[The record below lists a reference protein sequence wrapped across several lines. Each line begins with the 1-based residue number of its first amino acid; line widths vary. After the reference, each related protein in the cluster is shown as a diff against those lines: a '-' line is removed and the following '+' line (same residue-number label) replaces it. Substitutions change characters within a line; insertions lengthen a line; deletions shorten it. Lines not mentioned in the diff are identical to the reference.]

1 MYVLTDKFTVGACV
15 LIQADLPLQRLFW
28 SLAVYLYFPWL
39 YFPEMGFEEGN
50 GANLDSDFTFGSPLS
65 RGSEQISEFNHALK
79 CDENLDI
86 NCQWE
91 PVFHAH

>member
-1 MYVLTDKFTVGACV
+1 
-15 LIQADLPLQRLFW
+15 
-28 SLAVYLYFPWL
+28 
-39 YFPEMGFEEGN
+39 MGFEEGN
-50 GANLDSDFTFGSPLS
+50 GANLDSDFTFGSSLS

-86 NCQWE
+86 NHQWE